1 MTDPY
6 TEATRNER
14 RGIPTFV
21 KVILVTG
28 GLFAA
33 AFVTLAVVGIIYA
46 RKMADE
52 WVDYSETMFEDLEL
66 DATTAEAVANMAEA
80 FIGDEVQITQ
90 ADFDGSALTLR
101 HSGQGGDFHID
112 LSDLEDW
119 ASEMET
125 FLEREIENGVVIEG
139 AGDESGGW
147 LRVSGRNGR
156 NILEMRG
163 DEDGGTLRI
172 RGPRTDTRLGLG
184 DDATRIPSWVPIPP
198 DASVRKHLF
207 SGDTDEATFGG
218 VALKVDAD
226 GRSVYDWYTD
236 NLPNAGFGVSRSQM
250 HWDDR
255 RKRGKIFARTDGL
268 TQDREL
274 FVLVGDSGER
284 GSSVVLMHKV
294 ER

>member
-14 RGIPTFV
+14 SGIPTFA
-21 KVILVTG
+21 KVILVAG

-52 WVDYSETMFEDLEL
+52 WMEYSETMFEDLEM

-101 HSGQGGDFHID
+101 HQGQGGDFHID

-125 FLEREIENGVVIEG
+125 FLEREIENGVVVEG
-139 AGDESGGW
+139 ATDESGGW
-147 LRVSGRNGR
+147 LTVRRRNGR
-156 NILEMRG
+156 TILEMRG

-172 RGPRTDTRLGLG
+172 RGPRTDTRIGLG
-184 DDATRIPSWVPIPP
+184 DDAKRIPNWVPIPP

-207 SGDTDEATFGG
+207 SGETDKATFGG
-218 VALKVDAD
+218 VALTVESD
-226 GRSVYDWYTD
+226 GRSVYDWYRD
-236 NLPNAGFGVSRSQM
+236 NLPEAGLGTSKSQM
-250 HWDDR
+250 HWDVR
-255 RKRGKIFARTDGL
+255 RKRGKIFARSDGL
-268 TQDREL
+268 TRDREM
-274 FVLVGDSGER
+274 FVLVWDNGER

>member
-6 TEATRNER
+6 TEATRNDR
-14 RGIPTFV
+14 RGMPTFL

-66 DATTAEAVANMAEA
+66 DATTAAAVANMAEA

-101 HSGQGGDFHID
+101 HSGQDGDFHID

-119 ASEMET
+119 ASDMET

-147 LRVSGRNGR
+147 LRVSRRNGR
-156 NILEMRG
+156 TILEMRG
-163 DEDGGTLRI
+163 DEDGGTLSI
-172 RGPRTDTRLGLG
+172 RGPRTDTRIGLG
-184 DDATRIPSWVPIPP
+184 DDANRIPNWVPVPP

-207 SGDTDEATFGG
+207 SGETDKATFGARRTQGRRGRQERLRLVHRQPPQRG
-218 VALKVDAD
+218 VRRVEVADAL
-226 GRSVYDWYTD
+226 GRPAEARQD
-236 NLPNAGFGVSRSQM
+236 PGPHGRPHAGPRSYSSWSRTTASAE
-250 HWDDR
+250 
-255 RKRGKIFARTDGL
+255 ARPC
-268 TQDREL
+268 
-274 FVLVGDSGER
+274 
-284 GSSVVLMHKV
+284 
-294 ER
+294 